1 MNFLEFAKLN
11 NKIKN
16 LDEILFESLEYDDY
30 NLYECGVNY
39 NNYLIGDL
47 VFVQKYKYKNG
58 KLGSNH
64 IFLIVDISIKNEK
77 VLYYGMILSSK
88 VKKIS
93 YKANKLICKN
103 SENNLRKDSI
113 IKTDVIYKIF
123 TKNILLKIGK
133 IDKTKVEIYKNCLI
147 KNI

>member
-1 MNFLEFAKLN
+1 M
-11 NKIKN
+11 
-16 LDEILFESLEYDDY
+16 
-30 NLYECGVNY
+30 
-39 NNYLIGDL
+39 
-47 VFVQKYKYKNG
+47 
-58 KLGSNH
+58 
-64 IFLIVDISIKNEK
+64 DISIKNEN
-77 VLYYGMILSSK
+77 VLYYGMILSYK
-88 VKKIS
+88 VEKIS